1 MLALDVATKC
11 GVCFDR
17 GTILY
22 IATVV
27 GSPTFQLNWIRLNT
41 TYDAVVIEELVAFNS
56 KNPKILVNLAQRVG
70 YIYHRFVEDDISV
83 EWVHPGTWRKHLG
96 LIQSK
101 AGSRELQ
108 IAVKEQFKVTL
119 NLDEIDAL
127 GIWLYG
133 AKMKLA
139 DISHWRIEKMGNI
152 FQGN

>member
-17 GTILY
+17 SPTLY

-27 GSPTFQLNWIRLNT
+27 GSPSFQLNWIKLNT
-41 TYDAVVIEELVAFNS
+41 TYQDVVIEELVAYNA

-70 YIYHRFVEDDISV
+70 YIYHHFVEDDIPV
-83 EWVHPGTWRKHLG
+83 EWAHPGSWRKNLG

-108 IAVKEQFKVTL
+108 IAVKEQFKVVL
-119 NLDEIDAL
+119 NLDEIDAV

-133 AKMKLA
+133 AKMKLE
-139 DISHWRIEKMGNI
+139 DISHWRIEKMGNV

>member
-41 TYDAVVIEELVAFNS
+41 TYDDVVIEELVAFNS

-70 YIYHRFVEDDISV
+70 YIYHRFVEDGV
-83 EWVHPGTWRKHLG
+83 KTRFLHPGSWRKNLG

-108 IAVKEQFKVTL
+108 LAVKEQFKVTL
-119 NLDEIDAL
+119 NLDEIDSLGVWLFGAAMKLEDIVHWKIVKL
-127 GIWLYG
+127 GIHY
-133 AKMKLA
+133 
-139 DISHWRIEKMGNI
+139 DVE
-152 FQGN
+152 